1 MDKATKKYL
10 LSLILFGSNGIVASL
25 IDLPSVFIVLAR
37 VSLGAAALAAAV
49 LLSRSA
55 RKNLQ
60 TPKHP
65 RQAARLYISGAAL
78 GAAWLFLFESYR
90 YIGVSV
96 ASLLYYCGP
105 VIVMALSPMVF
116 KTHLTT
122 VKVTGFAAVV
132 LGAFLVVGQ
141 GLGEGIAPLGLFL
154 GGMSAVCYAVMV
166 IFSKKVD
173 KIDGVESSAVQ
184 LLGGLSA
191 VVVYM
196 AASAFAGTLSLPSA
210 AQLAHLNVAAVACIG
225 LANTGFCCY
234 LYFSSMGSLPV
245 TRVAVCGYL
254 EPLSAVVLSA
264 LLLGEPMTFANVLGA
279 CLILGG
285 AIWSELGDRLRVREE
300 SLATA

>member
-65 RQAARLYISGAAL
+65 RQAACLYISGAAL

-105 VIVMALSPMVF
+105 VIVMALSPMIF
-116 KTHLTT
+116 KTRLTA
-122 VKVTGFAAVV
+122 VKVSGFAAVV

-141 GLGEGIAPLGLFL
+141 GLGEGIAPLGLLL
-154 GGMSAVCYAVMV
+154 GGMSAVCYAIMV

-184 LLGGLSA
+184 LLGSFSA

>member
-1 MDKATKKYL
+1 
-10 LSLILFGSNGIVASL
+10 
-25 IDLPSVFIVLAR
+25 
-37 VSLGAAALAAAV
+37 
-49 LLSRSA
+49 
-55 RKNLQ
+55 
-60 TPKHP
+60 
-65 RQAARLYISGAAL
+65 
-78 GAAWLFLFESYR
+78 
-90 YIGVSV
+90 
-96 ASLLYYCGP
+96 
-105 VIVMALSPMVF
+105 MALSPMVF
-116 KTHLTT
+116 KTRLTA
-122 VKVTGFAAVV
+122 VKVSGFAAVV

-166 IFSKKVD
+166 VFSKKVD

-196 AASAFAGTLSLPSA
+196 AASAAAGTLSLPSA

-234 LYFSSMGSLPV
+234 LYFSSMGALPV

-254 EPLSAVVLSA
+254 EPLSAVALSA
-264 LLLGEPMTFANVLGA
+264 LLLGEPMTLANVLGA

-300 SLATA
+300 SLAAA

>member
-1 MDKATKKYL
+1 M
-10 LSLILFGSNGIVASL
+10 
-25 IDLPSVFIVLAR
+25 
-37 VSLGAAALAAAV
+37 
-49 LLSRSA
+49 
-55 RKNLQ
+55 
-60 TPKHP
+60 
-65 RQAARLYISGAAL
+65 
-78 GAAWLFLFESYR
+78 
-90 YIGVSV
+90 SV

-116 KTHLTT
+116 KTRLTT

-210 AQLAHLNVAAVACIG
+210 AQLAHLNVAAIACIG
-225 LANTGFCCY
+225 IANTGFCCY